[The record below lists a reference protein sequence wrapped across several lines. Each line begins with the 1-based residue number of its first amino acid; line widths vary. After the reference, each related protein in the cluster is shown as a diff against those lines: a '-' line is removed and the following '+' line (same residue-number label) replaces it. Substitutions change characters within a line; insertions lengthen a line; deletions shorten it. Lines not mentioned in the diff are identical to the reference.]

1 MVIPIGKTSLSINKT
16 RIRRES
22 NRKIYPYRKHW
33 RKCDCQGKCDIYW
46 PCSKLKNWKS
56 NFDLILTFRSLT
68 RDLQRNTISIFR
80 QKSVKVDHEESHCR
94 SVNWWLSVKN
104 WNTSGMAVL
113 PGNWRPSNHNPRVSN
128 AFVLNLNRSS
138 GFLNNLSEYIG
149 NTIDS
154 GCTFY
159 VKLKQFKVQHLLWWE
174 YLTNQALRTSNW
186 GKIHIFFIFYKPQ

>member
-1 MVIPIGKTSLSINKT
+1 MKIPINCIDVAIPIGKTSLGIKKT

-22 NRKIYPYRKHW
+22 DRKIYPYRKHWKYPW

-68 RDLQRNTISIFR
+68 RDLQRNTTSIFR

-94 SVNWWLSVKN
+94 SVIWWISVKN

-113 PGNWRPSNHNPRVSN
+113 PVIEGLQTTIHVFLMLLYWIWIGRLGFWIIYSNI
-128 AFVLNLNRSS
+128 
-138 GFLNNLSEYIG
+138 SEIQLIPVAHF
-149 NTIDS
+149 T
-154 GCTFY
+154 
-159 VKLKQFKVQHLLWWE
+159 
-174 YLTNQALRTSNW
+174 
-186 GKIHIFFIFYKPQ
+186 